1 MPGSRALADPDQALE
16 RASARRLQPG
26 GPVGP
31 STSDGDRVMDNRG
44 ASPLRILLI
53 AAAVLIAIVF
63 VAFGQLYIALAIF
76 VFALIFGAAALF
88 ARARTPTD

>member
-1 MPGSRALADPDQALE
+1 
-16 RASARRLQPG
+16 
-26 GPVGP
+26 
-31 STSDGDRVMDNRG
+31 MDNRG

-88 ARARTPTD
+88 SRAKTPTD